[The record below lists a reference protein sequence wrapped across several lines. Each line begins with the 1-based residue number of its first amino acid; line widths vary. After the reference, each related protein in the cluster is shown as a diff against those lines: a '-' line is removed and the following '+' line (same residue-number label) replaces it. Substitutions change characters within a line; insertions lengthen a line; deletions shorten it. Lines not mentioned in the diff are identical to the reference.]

1 MMLQVAQLFSH
12 EKLSTAVQFE
22 ILLLVA
28 NTLLALS
35 FCLLLATI
43 LVCYPLAGWF
53 SFELELAGHVT
64 MIFSATLLKIA
75 YVCRCIAQYELHQE
89 VR

>member
-1 MMLQVAQLFSH
+1 MLQVAQLFSH
-12 EKLSTAVQFE
+12 EKLSTTAQFE
-22 ILLLVA
+22 TLLLVA

-43 LVCYPLAGWF
+43 LVCYPLASWF
-53 SFELELAGHVT
+53 SFKLQLAGHIT

-75 YVCRCIAQYELHQE
+75 YICRCIAQYELHQE

>member
-1 MMLQVAQLFSH
+1 MLHFAQVFHHEQLSV
-12 EKLSTAVQFE
+12 TDQFE
-22 ILLLVA
+22 TLLLVA
-28 NTLLALS
+28 NTVLALS

-53 SFELELAGHVT
+53 SFELQLASHVAL
-64 MIFSATLLKIA
+64 IFSATLLKIA
-75 YVCRCIAQYELHQE
+75 YICRCIAQYELHQE

>member
-1 MMLQVAQLFSH
+1 MLQVAQLFSH
-12 EKLSTAVQFE
+12 EKLSTAAQFE

>member
-1 MMLQVAQLFSH
+1 MLHVVQLFSH
-12 EKLSTAVQFE
+12 EKLSSAAQFE

-43 LVCYPLAGWF
+43 LVCYPLADWF
-53 SFELELAGHVT
+53 SFELQLAGHVT
-64 MIFSATLLKIA
+64 MIFSAPLLKIA

>member
-1 MMLQVAQLFSH
+1 MLQVAQLFSH
-12 EKLSTAVQFE
+12 EKLSTAAQFE

-53 SFELELAGHVT
+53 SFELQLAGHVT

>member
-1 MMLQVAQLFSH
+1 MLHVAQLFSH
-12 EKLSTAVQFE
+12 EKLSAAEQFE
-22 ILLLVA
+22 SLLLVA

-53 SFELELAGHVT
+53 SFELQLAGHVA

-75 YVCRCIAQYELHQE
+75 YVCRCIAQYELQQE